1 MGRRIVNGSRPH
13 AGPRHGASRQRGSGR
28 TGRPGSAASLLRSVW
43 HRPRRRLAAGGLL
56 GIGALLA
63 AILIPAAANAAGPGN
78 ITLLSAGPNAADSPL
93 NPADLAI
100 ELNDL
105 NSQFVTSVTMTLTD
119 PTTGAHTVLGPQLW
133 QYPTTGSTSDQLVT
147 LLNPLAQ
154 ADLPLGTYNISVDA
168 SDATE
173 TDTGLTTSAPPLV
186 YMYSGVVLTA
196 SSTQISFG
204 NVNATVS
211 GTLMGVPPWGTDKT
225 SVGIGNEPVTLINGT
240 TGTSAQ
246 IGTTGQ
252 DGSYSSAPVAED
264 PDDTY
269 SVTVSADSGINT
281 QTVSLP
287 LNVHQ
292 IATMVSAAVTPVDL
306 VYNKS
311 TGMMQGQASVAT
323 SGGKFVPLAGS
334 SVTVDVGT
342 AAKVVKSTLVATK
355 SNGTFSFSLPSTEGT
370 HWSVHAGGTALLLPS
385 TATGTVH
392 VAVPV
397 SFASSSMQLDPFG
410 RVSASACLRVTAA
423 NFTPPTSPAPQL
435 QTAQR
440 RDGPWHTLATMALQP
455 RAGSCA
461 ATNESLFTVVKSAKY
476 FPGAYYRE
484 LFPSGINFQR
494 ALTAVVHQS
503 KTQTALLNSA
513 ESPKTV
519 KAGGKITFTGQLMQR
534 VGRSFKPFGNQ
545 QFEIGFQLPHN
556 GALDCLS
563 IDPKSGPCRMFK
575 TKANGKFTATFADL
589 KGSTNWVI
597 EYNGGSKHYAVR
609 SQDFFVTVKGGGK
622 ARAGGPPG
630 TPLPGPPVF
639 RTPFGP
645 A

>member
-13 AGPRHGASRQRGSGR
+13 AGPRHGASRQRGSASTGQPGR
-28 TGRPGSAASLLRSVW
+28 AASLLRSVW

-63 AILIPAAANAAGPGN
+63 AILIPAAANAASPGN

-100 ELNDL
+100 GLNDP
-105 NSQFVTSVTMTLTD
+105 NGNVTSVTMNLTN
-119 PTTGAHTVLGPQLW
+119 TVTGVSTPLGPQLW
-133 QYPTTGSTSDQLVT
+133 KYPPVGSTGDQQVT

-154 ADLPLGTYNISVDA
+154 GDLPLGTYNISVDA
-168 SDATE
+168 SDANE

-186 YMYSGVVLTA
+186 YMYSNVALTA

-211 GTLMGVPPWGTDKT
+211 GTLTGVPPWGTDKT
-225 SVGIGNEPVTLINGT
+225 DVGIGNEPVTLINGT

-246 IGTTGQ
+246 IGTTSGQ
-252 DGSYSSAPVAED
+252 DGSYSSAPVTED

-269 SVTVSADSGINT
+269 SVSVNTDSGINT

-287 LNVHQ
+287 LNVKQ
-292 IATMVSAAVTPVDL
+292 TTTRVSAAVTPVDL
-306 VYNKS
+306 VYGKS
-311 TGMMQGQASVAT
+311 TGMMQGEAEIQT
-323 SGGKFVPLAGS
+323 GPHTFVPLAGS

-370 HWSVHAGGTALLLPS
+370 RWSVHAGGTALLLPS

-392 VAVPV
+392 IAVPV
-397 SFASSSMQLDPFG
+397 KFASSSTQLDPFG

-423 NFTPPTSPAPQL
+423 NFKPPTSPAPQL
-435 QTAQR
+435 QTSQH
-440 RDGPWHTLATMALQP
+440 RDGPWLTLGTMVHQQP
-455 RAGSCA
+455 AGSCA
-461 ATNESLFTVVKSAKY
+461 AANESLFTVVKNAKY

-494 ALTAVVHQS
+494 ALTAVVHQA
-503 KTQTALLNSA
+503 KTPTALLNSA

-519 KAGGKITFTGQLMQR
+519 KPGGRITFTGQLMRR
-534 VGRSFKPFGNQ
+534 VGSSFKPFGNQ
-545 QFEIGFQLPHN
+545 QYEIGFQLPHK
-556 GALDCLS
+556 GAFDCLS
-563 IDPKSGPCRMFK
+563 THPTSGPCRMFK

-597 EYNGGSKHYAVR
+597 EYNGSSKYFAVR
-609 SQDFFVTVKGGGK
+609 SGLFPVTVKGGGK